1 MEHTR
6 RSKQLSLEWGYNA
19 KCSSWWTRPLS
30 HSFFSCLRKS
40 HRHSGSATGEP
51 PIVSSAPYCL
61 RLRSLECGH
70 RPYPV
75 PTETFGLHTD
85 ESFACISTI
94 WDRQGQGLQKCCFSK
109 IVMDSI
115 RKKCVSIH
123 ALSEAKHWVGVT
135 AQGLWWSALI
145 WFLQREGASK
155 LALVALQPVQFPWVE
170 N

>member
-1 MEHTR
+1 MPNVAAGELD
-6 RSKQLSLEWGYNA
+6 LS
-19 KCSSWWTRPLS
+19 
-30 HSFFSCLRKS
+30 LRKS

-61 RLRSLECGH
+61 RLRSLECGP

-109 IVMDSI
+109 IVMDSTGCFFNWYPP
-115 RKKCVSIH
+115 KKLKYGKLSLGVST
-123 ALSEAKHWVGVT
+123 LT
-135 AQGLWWSALI
+135 
-145 WFLQREGASK
+145 
-155 LALVALQPVQFPWVE
+155 
-170 N
+170 